1 LKMKRIQLELFFG
14 DSVRKLNIRRIRSD
28 KSRLG
33 QVLTNLL
40 SNAIKFADT
49 SVDRREIR
57 VDVNVSFNSPKEG
70 TCLPPDEDEIPEN
83 SAAPIYLYLAVKDSG
98 PGLKPDDLN
107 LLFKRFQQG
116 SNSHD
121 VFGGSGLGLFVSR
134 KLCDLMNGRID
145 VDSIFGQGATFRFYI
160 QSFNCPVEADMGDI
174 TPDDSD
180 TRMVFPNNEM
190 PAPVIPPNMLSSRP
204 HVLITEDNLIN
215 QTVLNRQLKS
225 AGYLTSL
232 ASHGQQAIDQ
242 IRALAKQ
249 QQIFDAILMDC
260 EMPVMDGLTA
270 VREIRRLEAA
280 SEIPGPNRIYALTG
294 NARAGQ
300 VESAREAGM
309 DDVLIKPY
317 KIDQLLN
324 KLRSSRPMI

>member
-1 LKMKRIQLELFFG
+1 
-14 DSVRKLNIRRIRSD
+14 
-28 KSRLG
+28 
-33 QVLTNLL
+33 
-40 SNAIKFADT
+40 
-49 SVDRREIR
+49 
-57 VDVNVSFNSPKEG
+57 
-70 TCLPPDEDEIPEN
+70 
-83 SAAPIYLYLAVKDSG
+83 
-98 PGLKPDDLN
+98 
-107 LLFKRFQQG
+107 
-116 SNSHD
+116 
-121 VFGGSGLGLFVSR
+121 
-134 KLCDLMNGRID
+134 
-145 VDSIFGQGATFRFYI
+145 
-160 QSFNCPVEADMGDI
+160 
-174 TPDDSD
+174 
-180 TRMVFPNNEM
+180 
-190 PAPVIPPNMLSSRP
+190 
-204 HVLITEDNLIN
+204 
-215 QTVLNRQLKS
+215 
-225 AGYLTSL
+225 LTSL

-317 KIDQLLN
+317 KIDQLLK